1 MRDLTL
7 TVTYAG
13 LMFEAKKE
21 EPSQIH
27 EIELELNIPI
37 EESVDKKDF
46 RAQLLSLENYIST
59 REINLYDTLISYTIE
74 DGIKLDIYEDIEWML
89 ISVENGNSRE
99 LYHYGEEDEQSYLIL
114 QKPLLIS
121 EKK

>member
-1 MRDLTL
+1 
-7 TVTYAG
+7 
-13 LMFEAKKE
+13 MFEAKKE